1 MKQKKTNHYLLGTVF
16 CLLLLLLLTPGQATK
31 VQAATDNSLIDVK
44 LAEGIR
50 RYDYAYEV
58 LNLVNQ
64 ERAKSNLQP
73 VTMDKNLLEHAAA
86 KSPGT
91 PALYASTSVKRH
103 QLYDCFPYF
112 GYNSSEN
119 LAINQVSQRCYEL
132 LDEFLWP
139 SYQYYGFWKCICRNR
154 MLLPEWGT
162 LLDTVLFFSCC
173 ANLFTAG
180 KSEGFPHH
188 FRTSGSGKYQLQRN
202 FPCKL
207 Y

>member
-31 VQAATDNSLIDVK
+31 VQAATDSGLIDVK

-50 RYDYAYEV
+50 RYDYAYGV

-73 VTMDKNLLEHAAA
+73 VTMDKNLLECAMTRAQEL
-86 KSPGT
+86 T
-91 PALYASTSVKRH
+91 LYASHTRPNGTS
-103 QLYDCFPYF
+103 CMNAFPYF

-119 LAINQVSQRCYEL
+119 LAINQVSPEDVMNSWMNSSGHRT
-132 LDEFLWP
+132 
-139 SYQYYGFWKCICRNR
+139 WKCICRNR

-173 ANLFTAG
+173 ADLFTAG

-188 FRTSGSGKYQLQRN
+188 FRTSGSGKYQFQ
-202 FPCKL
+202 
-207 Y
+207 

>member
-73 VTMDKNLLEHAAA
+73 VTMDKNLLECAMTRAQEL
-86 KSPGT
+86 T
-91 PALYASTSVKRH
+91 LYASHTRPNGTS
-103 QLYDCFPYF
+103 CMTAFPYF

-119 LAINQVSQRCYEL
+119 LAINQVSPEDVMNSWMNSSGHRTNIMASGNVSAGIGC
-132 LDEFLWP
+132 F
-139 SYQYYGFWKCICRNR
+139 YQNGALYWIQC
-154 MLLPEWGT
+154 
-162 LLDTVLFFSCC
+162 FSSHAAQTC
-173 ANLFTAG
+173 
-180 KSEGFPHH
+180 SQP
-188 FRTSGSGKYQLQRN
+188 
-202 FPCKL
+202 
-207 Y
+207 